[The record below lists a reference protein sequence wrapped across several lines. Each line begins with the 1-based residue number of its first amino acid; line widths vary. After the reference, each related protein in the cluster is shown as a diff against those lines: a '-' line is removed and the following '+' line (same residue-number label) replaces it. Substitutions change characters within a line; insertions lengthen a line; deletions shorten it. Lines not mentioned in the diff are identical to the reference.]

1 MFEYTDVAE
10 KPSVTASLPPLVV
23 AGHKEVIKL
32 PKNLD
37 VFALCGP
44 RFPAQI
50 LPNAASSAR
59 KAYTYGVACPF
70 MSRHFLPTMAA
81 LLVSMVIPALG
92 QQNSAPDTN
101 APVATTAVA
110 PATSSPAATTGGT
123 PPPAALEA
131 SAIILGYHQFTAAGV
146 SSKNIYSMSAD
157 AFESEMKYLKDS
169 GCNVVPLS
177 DVVHFVEGKG
187 SLPPHA
193 VAITIDDGYKSPLLY
208 AAPILKKY
216 GYPWTFFCYP
226 DYINSGSHAAS
237 WKDLQELDAEGIDVE
252 CHSKSHPLLSHKKGK
267 SPEEYDAWLTAETA
281 GAKAT
286 LEEHLHKQI
295 KYFAYPYGD
304 YNKQVQDK
312 VIASG
317 FEAIFTVAG
326 NPVHATTSQYRMGR
340 YVITSPEEK
349 DFAGYLRQGALSIMA
364 ATPEP
369 GATESNPRPVISAVL
384 NYAGHLDPKSIQA
397 TVKGFGPV
405 PADYDDKTSTVRL
418 YLQRDLIQPVVDV
431 TIHVKDATAR
441 QTLVTN
447 WQFNY
452 EPSKAGVAPPIGAR
466 PPVSPP
472 ASPVQNKA

>member
-1 MFEYTDVAE
+1 M
-10 KPSVTASLPPLVV
+10 
-23 AGHKEVIKL
+23 AG
-32 PKNLD
+32 
-37 VFALCGP
+37 
-44 RFPAQI
+44 
-50 LPNAASSAR
+50 
-59 KAYTYGVACPF
+59 
-70 MSRHFLPTMAA
+70 

-92 QQNSAPDTN
+92 QQNSTPGTSVPANTS
-101 APVATTAVA
+101 APVATSADV
-110 PATSSPAATTGGT
+110 PVGSPVTSSPVATTGAQ
-123 PPPAALEA
+123 PPVALES
-131 SAIILGYHQFTAAGV
+131 SAIILGYHQFTAAGQG
-146 SSKNIYSMSAD
+146 SKNIYSMSAD

-177 DVVHFVEGKG
+177 DVVRFVEGKG

-237 WKDLQELDAEGIDVE
+237 WKDLQVLDAEGIDVE

-286 LEEHLHKQI
+286 LEEHLHKTI

-312 VIASG
+312 VVASG
-317 FEAIFTVAG
+317 YEAIFTVAG

-364 ATPEP
+364 AAPEP

-397 TVKGFGPV
+397 SVKGYGSV

-452 EPSKAGVAPPIGAR
+452 EPSKGGIAPPIGAKTS
-466 PPVSPP
+466 VSPP
-472 ASPVQNKA
+472 AQPVPNKA